1 MNNLVQLLFC
11 PVGDSGEILSEQQ
24 VGRAAML
31 SEKRG
36 PEAAGDAEASPGIS
50 RAGTKAQAAQSRGQ
64 GPSRQI
70 TTDSNSNTGLESQD
84 QL

>member
-1 MNNLVQLLFC
+1 
-11 PVGDSGEILSEQQ
+11 
-24 VGRAAML
+24 ML

-84 QL
+84 QP